1 MVHDPVLMSRI
12 QFAFTVTFHI
22 IFPTLSIGLALFLAI
37 VEGLWLKTRSGIYL
51 EIYRFWLRIFALTFG
66 VGVVTGIVLSFEFG
80 TNFSVFARMVG
91 PVLGPMIGLEVLTA
105 FFLEAG
111 FLGVMLFG
119 LDRVGPRLHFAATCL
134 VSFGTLLSACWILS
148 ANSWMQS
155 PSGFSLKQDHFEV
168 VNWLQ
173 VIFNPT
179 FPFRLPHMLLA
190 AFITASFLVAGVGA
204 YYLLHDRHRE
214 FARKTLSMGL
224 GFASVLVACQV
235 FLGDILGG
243 VMYRHQ
249 PAKIEAMEGNWKD
262 SPTADYLLLIVP
274 DAQHER
280 NSYALGV
287 PFLGSI
293 IVTHSLHG
301 AVPGLT
307 DTPLDRRP
315 AMAPVFYAFRV
326 MYLLAT
332 IMFALVCVGTWLR
345 VRGRLY
351 STRWFLKLMLW
362 MTPSGLFATVA
373 GWYTAELGRQPWVV
387 YGQLRTAD
395 AVSPVPGPAVLG
407 AFLVIVAVYALFFA
421 GFLAFALKAIRNG
434 PSDLSG
440 TPVIA
445 GPVKRAFAS
454 AVKSSAASA
463 GSIP

>member
-1 MVHDPVLMSRI
+1 VVHDPVLLSRI

-22 IFPTLSIGLALFLAI
+22 IFPTLSIGLGLFLAI
-37 VEGLWLKTRSGIYL
+37 VEALWLKTRNGVYL
-51 EIYRFWLRIFALTFG
+51 EIYRFWLRIFALAFG

-134 VSFGTLLSACWILS
+134 VSFGTLLSASWILS
-148 ANSWMQS
+148 ANSWMQA
-155 PSGFSLKQDHFEV
+155 PSGFALKQDHFEV

-243 VMYRHQ
+243 AMYRHQ

-262 SPTADYLLLIVP
+262 TPTADYLLLIVP

-307 DTPLDRRP
+307 NTPLDRRP

-326 MYLLAT
+326 MYLLGT
-332 IMFALVCVGTWLR
+332 VMFALVCVGTWLR

-387 YGQLRTAD
+387 YGQLRTAA

-407 AFLVIVAVYALFFA
+407 GFLVIVAVYALFFA

-454 AVKSSAASA
+454 AVKSPAASA

>member
-1 MVHDPVLMSRI
+1 VVHDPVLLSRM

-22 IFPTLSIGLALFLAI
+22 IFPTLSIGLGLFLAI
-37 VEGLWLKTRSGIYL
+37 VEGLWLKTRNGLYL
-51 EIYRFWLRIFALTFG
+51 QIYRFWLRIFALAFG
-66 VGVVTGIVLSFEFG
+66 VGVVTGVVLSFEFG

-134 VSFGTLLSACWILS
+134 VSFGTLLSASWILS
-148 ANSWMQS
+148 ANSWMQA
-155 PSGFSLKQDHFEV
+155 PRGFALKQDHFEV

-190 AFITASFLVAGVGA
+190 AFITASFLVGGVGA

-235 FLGDILGG
+235 FLGDILGA
-243 VMYRHQ
+243 VMYGQQ

-262 SPTADYLLLIVP
+262 TPTADYLLLIVP

-287 PFLGSI
+287 PFLGSL

-307 DTPLDRRP
+307 NTPLEQRP

-326 MYLLAT
+326 MYLLGT

-345 VRGRLY
+345 FRGRLY

-362 MTPSGLFATVA
+362 MTPSGLIATVA

-407 AFLVIVAVYALFFA
+407 TLIVIVAVYTLFFA

-445 GPVKRAFAS
+445 GPVKRAF
-454 AVKSSAASA
+454 SSAAMSSDASA

>member
-1 MVHDPVLMSRI
+1 MTHDPVLLSRI

-37 VEGLWLKTRSGIYL
+37 VEGLWLRTRNALYL
-51 EIYRFWLRIFALTFG
+51 EIYQFWLRIFALAFG

-111 FLGVMLFG
+111 FLGIMLFG
-119 LDRVGPRLHFAATCL
+119 LNRVGPRLHFAATCL
-134 VSFGTLLSACWILS
+134 VSFGTLLSASWILS
-148 ANSWMQS
+148 ANSWMQA
-155 PSGFSLKQDHFEV
+155 PSGFVLKGDHFAV

-179 FPFRLPHMLLA
+179 FLFRLPHMLFA

-204 YYLLHDRHRE
+204 YYLLHRQHRE

-224 GFASVLVACQV
+224 GFASVLVACQI

-249 PAKIEAMEGNWKD
+249 PAKIQAMEGNWKD
-262 SPTADYLLLIVP
+262 TPTADYLLLVVP
-274 DAQHER
+274 DPQHER

-287 PFLGSI
+287 PFLGSLI
-293 IVTHSLHG
+293 LTHSLHG
-301 AVPGLT
+301 AVPGLA
-307 DTPLDRRP
+307 DTPADQRP
-315 AMAPVFYAFRV
+315 AMAPVFYAFRM
-326 MYLLAT
+326 MYLVGT
-332 IMFALVCVGTWLR
+332 IMFVLVCIGTWLR
-345 VRGRLY
+345 FRGRLY
-351 STRWFLKLMLW
+351 STHWFLKLMLW
-362 MTPSGLFATVA
+362 MTPSGLFATVG
-373 GWYTAELGRQPWVV
+373 GWYTAEIGRQPWAV

-395 AVSPVPGPAVLG
+395 AVSPVTGPGVLG
-407 AFLVIVAVYALFFA
+407 GLLVIVAVYSLLFA
-421 GFLAFALKAIRNG
+421 GFLAFALKAIREG

-445 GPVKRAFAS
+445 GPVKRGFA
-454 AVKSSAASA
+454 AVAATTTASA
-463 GSIP
+463 GKTS